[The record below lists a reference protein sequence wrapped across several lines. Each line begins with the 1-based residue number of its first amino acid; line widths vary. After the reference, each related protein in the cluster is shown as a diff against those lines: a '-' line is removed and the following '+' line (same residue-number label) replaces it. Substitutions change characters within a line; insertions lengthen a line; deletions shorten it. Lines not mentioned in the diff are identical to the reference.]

1 MKKHTTIV
9 SPATHMY
16 DTHEQ
21 ANNRAVEDLI
31 YGRCDYTS
39 ILYAKAANEGSW
51 VGGYVVAMYDGEDKF
66 LRFDGDLEPDD
77 VQVEAYD
84 TIDA

>member
-1 MKKHTTIV
+1 
-9 SPATHMY
+9 
-16 DTHEQ
+16 
-21 ANNRAVEDLI
+21 
-31 YGRCDYTS
+31 
-39 ILYAKAANEGSW
+39 
-51 VGGYVVAMYDGEDKF
+51 MYDGEDKF